1 MQTDRQTDKERQRTV
16 RKPMGTSLY
25 AISLIFCAF
34 CSLMPL
40 MSVSFRS
47 VACVI
52 WRMQHNRA
60 GEGQGRRNEPAGDK
74 DEDTTTRHDTTRHQS
89 ATTHRLDGA
98 VAPLHELVHVRAV
111 HAMVLHLRDVPEVHH
126 HL

>member
-1 MQTDRQTDKERQRTV
+1 
-16 RKPMGTSLY
+16 MGTSLY

-60 GEGQGRRNEPAGDK
+60 GQGQGRRSEPAGDK
-74 DEDTTTRHDTTRHQS
+74 DEDTTTRHDTTRHDTR
-89 ATTHRLDGA
+89 ARRLTDST
-98 VAPLHELVHVRAV
+98 VQ
-111 HAMVLHLRDVPEVHH
+111 
-126 HL
+126 